1 MDSFR
6 KGHSRSAWG
15 GGGLQSG
22 LHMCSNF
29 TKVKATQ
36 RVLSLGNL
44 CQRFSVW
51 FSFLFRNSARCTVL
65 WFPSSPLTLLLP
77 ASLSLHARN
86 GNQSPSLYMSWQVG
100 RATLIRCTISLSF
113 EDKITITGK
122 CTLYSNVALS
132 NLTNTFLWQCLGI
145 DPALTGRLW
154 VSYRSENQ
162 ITAVC
167 ESLFLCFYSVL
178 IDNSHVTTTGHTNT
192 LQLVLMW
199 FDCGSFCSFI

>member
-1 MDSFR
+1 
-6 KGHSRSAWG
+6 
-15 GGGLQSG
+15 
-22 LHMCSNF
+22 
-29 TKVKATQ
+29 
-36 RVLSLGNL
+36 
-44 CQRFSVW
+44 
-51 FSFLFRNSARCTVL
+51 
-65 WFPSSPLTLLLP
+65 
-77 ASLSLHARN
+77 
-86 GNQSPSLYMSWQVG
+86 MSWQVG

-167 ESLFLCFYSVL
+167 ESLFLCFYSADRQQSCDHHRSYQHPAVGVNVVWLWVFLLLYLAAPAGSSAKQSEQASIIKSEAHVL
-178 IDNSHVTTTGHTNT
+178 LHSSEERIHSVG
-192 LQLVLMW
+192 
-199 FDCGSFCSFI
+199 